1 MNRKS
6 LLLSI
11 GFVLFWNSGFIGAEF
26 GLKYSGSFSLM
37 FWRYFAL
44 SFFLFAYLLLR
55 KRLKAVR
62 RSAIIVNM
70 LVGVLAHG
78 VWLACVLWALDY
90 GVPAGIVALVVAL
103 QPLATGAFSGM
114 VTGEPTPLHRWL
126 GLLVGFTGVGIS
138 VLSGID
144 FDNPESVFAYLVPI
158 GSVIAIT
165 AATLI
170 QRKMEI
176 KDAKARLPIDLSLFY
191 QSVATALVLALP
203 AIFVEHLQAEWSK
216 EFIGIMLWL
225 VFAVSLLAYTLMWI
239 LIKRIDATRVA
250 GLFYLGPPVT
260 MLMAWATLG
269 DTPGTYEIIG
279 LIVVFA
285 GVVLTQWNFGKTK
298 KSA

>member
-1 MNRKS
+1 
-6 LLLSI
+6 LAI

-26 GLKYSGSFSLM
+26 GLNYTGPFTLM
-37 FWRYFAL
+37 FWRYLAL
-44 SFFLFAYLLLR
+44 SLFLLIYLLLR
-55 KRLKAVR
+55 NRFKFLSRPK
-62 RSAIIVNM
+62 IVMNM

-78 VWLACVLWALDY
+78 VWLTCVLWALDF

-114 VTGEPTPLHRWL
+114 VTGESTSFHRWL
-126 GLLVGFTGVGIS
+126 GLSIGFIGVGIS

-144 FDNPESVFAYLVPI
+144 FEDPESVFAYLVPV

-165 AATLI
+165 AATLL

-191 QSVATALVLALP
+191 QSVATAMVLAFP
-203 AIFVEHLQAEWSK
+203 AIFVEELHTEWNK
-216 EFIGIMLWL
+216 EFFGIMLWL
-225 VFAVSLLAYTLMWI
+225 VFGVSLLAYTLMWA

-260 MLMAWATLG
+260 MLMAWAAFG
-269 DTPGTYEIIG
+269 DTPATADIIG
-279 LIVVFA
+279 LAVVLA
-285 GVVLTQWNFGKTK
+285 GVVLTEWNFGKTK
-298 KSA
+298 KSP